1 MPASTPFIIYMNFV
15 VASIGLYG
23 EDWMREMTRK
33 YILPSRNLYLLQ
45 QKLLNRLL
53 RPNSLWWFG
62 WTLEFTNEKQNQK
75 WSKGH
80 MCMGGISCNE
90 KWELRAGKICR
101 KWRKTCKKMER
112 TKKHLPQPEESN
124 RDLDWERQEISSR
137 IQNSNK
143 EGICFANC
151 SFCQGWER

>member
-23 EDWMREMTRK
+23 GDWMREMTRK
-33 YILPSRNLYLLQ
+33 YILPSGNLYLLR

-53 RPNSLWWFG
+53 RPNSLWWSAG
-62 WTLEFTNEKQNQK
+62 LWNLLMRNKTKSGQRGICVWVAYLIMRNESSGQGKYVEY
-75 WSKGH
+75 
-80 MCMGGISCNE
+80 GG
-90 KWELRAGKICR
+90 
-101 KWRKTCKKMER
+101 KTCKKMER
-112 TKKHLPQPEESN
+112 TRKHLPQPEERK

-143 EGICFANC
+143 EGICFADC